1 MRMLAVKRAASAVAL
16 ACGSIATMLPATTWA
31 QSAPDDWKFRAIVY
45 GYFPDIGGTTNF
57 PERGGSSIS
66 VDSSTIIGNLKFAF
80 MGTFEATKGR
90 FGILADILY
99 MDVSGTQSG
108 TRDISVGGHGL
119 PASVTS
125 NIELDLKGTVFELA
139 GTYNVLSDP
148 GAKVDVVAGARM
160 LDLKQTL
167 NYEFT
172 ADVGP
177 IVGPGRSGSSDVSLT
192 YWDAV
197 LGAKGQFL
205 FGEGRRWFVPWY
217 ADVGAGQSKLTYQ
230 AIGGLGY
237 SFSWG
242 QVIGAWRY
250 LDYEFKSGSDVQSL
264 DFNGPMIGVAFS
276 W

>member
-1 MRMLAVKRAASAVAL
+1 MSTHAVKRVAAAVAL
-16 ACGSIATMLPATTWA
+16 ACGGMAATLPGTALA

-57 PERGGSSIS
+57 PERGGSSVT

-90 FGILADILY
+90 WGLLADILY
-99 MDVSGTQSG
+99 MDVSGSQSG

-139 GTYNVLSDP
+139 GTYTAISDP
-148 GAKVDVVAGARM
+148 GMKVDVLAGARL
-160 LDLKQTL
+160 LDLDQTL
-167 NYEFT
+167 KYQFS

-177 IVGPGRSGSSDVSLT
+177 ITGPGRSGTSDVSLS

-197 LGAKGQFL
+197 VGAKGQFL
-205 FGEGRRWFVPWY
+205 FGDERRWFVPWY

-230 AIGGLGY
+230 VIGGLGY
-237 SFSWG
+237 AFSWG